1 MFKKADGQPRFS
13 AAQFELAA
21 KVIAVAIGGVVYR
34 VLVNHRLEQ
43 TAALFIGVPAILAL
57 VLTLT
62 PRAKSTVGITMKGI
76 TIALLLSGPLLGEG
90 FICIFMAAPL
100 FYAIG
105 LVVALLINVARRRAG
120 GGAGPAAYG
129 VIFLPLVLASLE
141 GVDER
146 LSFAR
151 AERVAVEKTVSADAA
166 TIEARLAAVPAFNAP
181 LPPFL
186 RLKFPR
192 PVAAYGEGL
201 AVGARRTIH
210 FAGGEGRPGDLI
222 LEVVRREPRLVVFR
236 AVRDDS
242 KIAHWLTWKEV
253 EVRWT
258 PRDGRATAVQWT
270 ASYDRELD
278 PAWYFAPWERYA
290 VRRSMEYLNDALLER

>member
-1 MFKKADGQPRFS
+1 MFKNAEGQPRFT
-13 AAQFELAA
+13 AAQFALAA
-21 KVIAVAIGGVVYR
+21 IVIAVAIGGAVYR
-34 VLVNHRLEQ
+34 ILVNDRLEQ
-43 TAALFIGVPAILAL
+43 TAALFIGLPAILAL

-62 PRAKSTVGITMKGI
+62 PRAKSTVGITVKGI

-90 FICIFMAAPL
+90 FICILMAAPL
-100 FYAIG
+100 FYAVGII
-105 LVVALLINVARRRAG
+105 VALTINAIRRKSGR
-120 GGAGPAAYG
+120 AGPAAYS
-129 VIFLPLVLASLE
+129 VVVLPLLLASLE
-141 GVDER
+141 GVDDR
-146 LSFAR
+146 LSFSR
-151 AERVAVEKTVSADAA
+151 AERVDVMRTVLADAG
-166 TIEARLAAVPAFNAP
+166 TIETRLAAVPTFDAP

-192 PVAAYGEGL
+192 PVAAYGDGL

-258 PRDGRATAVQWT
+258 PRDGRSTTVRWT

-290 VRRSMEYLNDALLER
+290 VRRSMEFLSDALLVR